1 MRVMRGTGLEGLTG
15 IKAKREDGIIRPIL
29 CLSRQEIEEYCEEKR
44 LNPRIDASNYERI
57 YSRNK
62 VRLDILPY
70 MKEHFN
76 KDIIDTLNR
85 MTILLQKDNEFI
97 EEYSKKCYNIYC
109 KNYGEKLKV
118 SQELFKKEMD
128 SIITRV
134 IIRAFKEISN
144 SHQNFEMKHIYEIV
158 NLANKN
164 TGKKLNLTNKIICEN
179 LYGDIIF
186 TKKEKHKEK
195 LCDDCEIR
203 IDKSEINNKIIFDNY
218 IIGFEIIE
226 NKNKVEFSKDI

>member
-1 MRVMRGTGLEGLTG
+1 MRGTGLEGLTG

-85 MTILLQKDNEFI
+85 MLQYIL
-97 EEYSKKCYNIYC
+97 
-109 KNYGEKLKV
+109 
-118 SQELFKKEMD
+118 
-128 SIITRV
+128 
-134 IIRAFKEISN
+134 
-144 SHQNFEMKHIYEIV
+144 
-158 NLANKN
+158 
-164 TGKKLNLTNKIICEN
+164 
-179 LYGDIIF
+179 
-186 TKKEKHKEK
+186 
-195 LCDDCEIR
+195 
-203 IDKSEINNKIIFDNY
+203 
-218 IIGFEIIE
+218 
-226 NKNKVEFSKDI
+226 